1 MTYQTIDYEKKGK
14 VMTIR
19 VTDPAEVAQLS
30 AELAE
35 IGAKISCDE
44 ETWVVILTGAG
55 NRSFFIDPA
64 EGGPLLEGKGERESK
79 IWSLA
84 EPIAELDVPVIS
96 AIHGDAIGQGLELV
110 LAADIRIAAETC
122 RFGFP
127 HIKKG
132 LIPWDGGTQRLSR
145 LVGKAKALEMILT
158 GEMMDVPEA
167 LRLGLVNR
175 IVPAGEVMR
184 VAADMAQEM
193 ASRGPLALQYAKE
206 AIHQGMDL
214 TLQQGLHLEA
224 DLYFLLHTTR
234 DRTEGIR
241 AFQKKKAPQ
250 FEGR

>member
-1 MTYQTIDYEKKGK
+1 MTYQRIDCERDGK

-19 VTDPAEVAQLS
+19 VTDPAKIAPLS
-30 AELAE
+30 ADLSEIAAE
-35 IGAKISCDE
+35 ISCDE

-55 NRSFFIDPA
+55 DRSFFIDPA
-64 EGGPLLEGKGERESK
+64 EAGPFSEGKGPGERK

-84 EPIAELDVPVIS
+84 DPIAELNVPVIA
-96 AIHGDAIGQGLELV
+96 AIHGDAVGQGLELA
-110 LAADIRIAAETC
+110 LAADMRIVAETA
-122 RFGFP
+122 RLGIP
-127 HIKKG
+127 HIRKG

-145 LVGKAKALEMILT
+145 LIGKGKTLEMILT
-158 GEMMDVPEA
+158 GERMDAPEA
-167 LRLGLVNR
+167 LRLGLINR
-175 IVPAGEVMR
+175 VVPAGEVTR
-184 VAADMAQEM
+184 VAREM
-193 ASRGPLALQYAKE
+193 AREMVSRGPIALRYAKE

-241 AFQKKKAPQ
+241 AFQKKKAPR

>member
-1 MTYQTIDYEKKGK
+1 MNYQTIAYEKKDK
-14 VMTIR
+14 VMIIR
-19 VTDPAEVAQLS
+19 VNAAAEVERLSLELSEIGDNIS
-30 AELAE
+30 AEKEA
-35 IGAKISCDE
+35 
-44 ETWVVILTGAG
+44 WVVILVGAAEG
-55 NRSFFIDPA
+55 SFSIDPPG
-64 EGGPLLEGKGERESK
+64 GGPPFS
-79 IWSLA
+79 SLA
-84 EPIAELDVPVIS
+84 ESIAKLEVPVIA

-110 LAADIRIAAETC
+110 LAADIRIAAETS

-145 LVGKAKALEMILT
+145 QVGRAKALEMILM
-158 GEMMDVPEA
+158 GETIDAQEA
-167 LRLGLVNR
+167 LRLGLLNR
-175 IVPAGEVMR
+175 VLPATDLMNG
-184 VAADMAQEM
+184 AAEMAREM
-193 ASRGPLALQYAKE
+193 ASMGPLALRYAKE

-214 TLQQGLHLEA
+214 TLDQGLRLEA